1 MPDDLLLFYYSG
13 HGIYDDGDLYLATSE
28 TDPYIPSKRGFNFD
42 ELRRLMNDSISTSI
56 VAILDC
62 YSSGTA
68 NLSKGHEFDAA
79 GLTQSNIEG
88 TSYQGEGSSTIQA
101 LIFLSQTMVK
111 EFTLSHRHEGSN
123 IRTNFG
129 LPTIY
134 THI

>member
-1 MPDDLLLFYYSG
+1 
-13 HGIYDDGDLYLATSE
+13 LYLATSE
-28 TDPYIPSKRGFNFD
+28 TDPYIPSNFD

-56 VAILDC
+56 VAI
-62 YSSGTA
+62 SA
-68 NLSKGHEFDAA
+68 NLSKGYEFDAA

-88 TSYQGEGSSTIQA
+88 TSFQGEGSSTIQA